1 MFSSATLLSAS
12 KLLVFVVCLAEI
24 QYNIQSPSF
33 STFLILNKPLPS
45 PISPITLSCYSTYL
59 SIQIFIYLSF
69 FLASYLAIATLY
81 IDIYVFRLR
90 RVFIRIK
97 RFIFLYIFSSP
108 SFENPPS
115 NETKFPPALYCA
127 FSFSDSAAL

>member
-45 PISPITLSCYSTYL
+45 PISPITLSYYSTYL

-90 RVFIRIK
+90 RVIIRIK
-97 RFIFLYIFSSP
+97 RFIFLYIFASP

-115 NETKFPPALYCA
+115 NETKFSPTLCCG
-127 FSFSDSAAL
+127 FSYSDSAAL